1 MGLLST
7 LIAFVVG
14 LGLLIGVHEY
24 GHFRAALACKVKV
37 LRFAIGMGPVLWSWR
52 SPRTDIEYALSVLP
66 LGGYVRMLDEREAP
80 VHASLRHQAFNT
92 QPLAKRAFIVAAGPL
107 ANFGLAILLY
117 TGVHW
122 WGLPQTQPVLATPA
136 AESAA
141 ERAGVLGGDRVKALR
156 WDDQPGVA
164 VLTYEDLGW
173 QLTRIALEGGDHT
186 VVLEVERPGGREEER
201 LLHVS
206 SLGADDA
213 NHALRLWG
221 FTGPMTDPV
230 ITKVQPGDPAERGGL
245 RAGDR
250 VLSVDGHAMADG
262 QQLRSFIAASAR
274 HGAPAVQLWSVQRGA
289 HVIQLQVQP
298 ALEQRQGQPVGR
310 VGAYIGSPPQQVV
323 VDRSVQ
329 EALGIALEKTWE
341 VSGMSLSVMGKMLIG
356 QASLQNL
363 SGPLTIADYAGRSAD
378 AGGVPYLLFLALI
391 SVSLGVLNLL
401 PLPMLDGGHLMYY
414 IYEGMVGRPVS
425 DRWQERL
432 QRGGVAVLVGLMS
445 IALYNDLARLL
456 G

>member
-14 LGLLIGVHEY
+14 LGLLIGIHEY

-37 LRFAIGMGPVLWSWR
+37 IRFAIGMGPVLWLWR
-52 SPRTDIEYALSVLP
+52 SPRTGIEYALSALP

-80 VHASLRHQAFNT
+80 VDAAQRHQAFNT

-136 AESAA
+136 AESPA

-156 WDDQPGVA
+156 WDDQSSIA
-164 VLTYEDLGW
+164 VPTYEDLGW
-173 QLTRIALEGGDHT
+173 QLTRLALEGGEHT

-201 LLHVS
+201 VMHVN

-221 FTGPMTDPV
+221 FTGPMTEPV
-230 ITKVQPGDPAERGGL
+230 ITEVQAGGAAERAGL

-250 VLSVDGHAMADG
+250 VLSVEGRAIADG
-262 QQLRSFIAASAR
+262 QQLRAFIAASAR
-274 HGAPAVQLWSVQRGA
+274 HGAPPVQLWTVERSA
-289 HVIQLQVQP
+289 HVVQLHVQP
-298 ALEQRQGQPVGR
+298 VLETRQGKPVGR
-310 VGAYIGSPPQQVV
+310 IGAYIGSPPLKVV
-323 VDRSVQ
+323 VDRSLF
-329 EALGIALEKTWE
+329 EALGIALDKTWE
-341 VSGMSLSVMGKMLIG
+341 VSGMSLSVMGKMLVG

-378 AGGVPYLLFLALI
+378 AGWVPYLLFLALI

-432 QRGGVAVLVGLMS
+432 QRAGVAVLVGLMS